1 MPTYSEFQKENQF
14 RFSEIG
20 LDIYFGISENDRRR
34 ASRHDGK
41 CRGKQMQ
48 QMQSSDWPPEHSEVL
63 REHFAKGRSYS
74 EIAKAIN
81 AKFGTRYSRN
91 ATIGRGKR
99 MGLARPDRAADFAK
113 PVPKASRPRLHKPRK
128 RHAPE
133 SSRPISIFGA
143 VETAKLRCVEIDP
156 RHLSLVELE
165 RADCRYPYGGDE
177 EGEAISFC
185 GHPRRR
191 GSSYCTPH
199 FHLTRGPCTASERAA
214 GAVSLRLV
222 EAA

>member
-1 MPTYSEFQKENQF
+1 LTF
-14 RFSEIG
+14 
-20 LDIYFGISENDRRR
+20 ISEYRKTAADAPVAVTGN
-34 ASRHDGK
+34 AGGK
-41 CRGKQMQ
+41 
-48 QMQSSDWPPEHSEVL
+48 QMQSSDWPPEHSEAL
-63 REHFAKGRSYS
+63 REHFARGRSYS

-91 ATIGRGKR
+91 ATIGRSKR
-99 MGLARPDRAADFAK
+99 MGLARPDRAIDFAK

-133 SSRPISIFGA
+133 PSRPISIFEPVA
-143 VETAKLRCVEIDP
+143 TVKLRCVEIDP
-156 RHLSLVELE
+156 HRLTLMELE

-199 FHLTRGPCTASERAA
+199 FHLTRGPRTTSERAA